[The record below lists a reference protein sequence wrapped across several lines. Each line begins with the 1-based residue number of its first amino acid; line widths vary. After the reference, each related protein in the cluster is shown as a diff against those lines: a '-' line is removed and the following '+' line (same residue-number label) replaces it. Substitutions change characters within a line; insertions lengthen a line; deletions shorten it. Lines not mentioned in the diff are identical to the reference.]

1 MNICC
6 KNLVSIR
13 VIYFQFVFPKALTF
27 VHDILMGVS
36 FEIGLGIFKV
46 VIDSDGASLASGS
59 ASSLPRVLMRLGSLQ
74 SKISIIPEKW
84 LYFLR
89 NC

>member
-36 FEIGLGIFKV
+36 FEIGLGIF
-46 VIDSDGASLASGS
+46 
-59 ASSLPRVLMRLGSLQ
+59 
-74 SKISIIPEKW
+74 
-84 LYFLR
+84 
-89 NC
+89 